1 MSLDLRRGPLRPV
14 PDATVMLRCRIV
26 FGIWG
31 LAAAGLFWSATRLQV
46 AEVDRWRD
54 LASRQHRI
62 ETRMPAERGSIV
74 DRGGVPLAL
83 SHETVRIG
91 IAPRE
96 LADRARTAALLREA
110 LQIPVAEAERLAFSE
125 TGWVMVPGWFPP
137 SAGEALSGHQGVYVQ
152 RELSRFYTQDA
163 VGRGLLGAVIDRSG
177 AGGIEQQFE
186 THLRGSLG
194 TGLVARDSRGG
205 AIPGEAWEISAPRAG
220 GSVVLAIDAAVQE
233 IVVEALREAV
243 ESTRSVGG
251 DVIVT
256 DPRTGEIL
264 AMASLRNGN
273 AGRLGGITTSYEPGS
288 TLKPFTVA
296 ALLRE
301 EKATFDDSVDTGR
314 GSWTFAGRTINDVST
329 VGTASLRDV
338 LVVSSNV
345 GVAKLAQRLT
355 PAEQY
360 ETLRDFGF
368 GVRSGILLPGETSGR
383 LRRPEDWSGQSP
395 ASLAIGYEISV
406 TPLQMAMAY
415 GAIANG
421 GVLMQ
426 PVLVREI
433 RDSEGRIIRT
443 FPPRPVRRV
452 VSRRVAREITDV
464 LVSVVEEGTGTR
476 ARLGSFAVA
485 GKSGTSRAY
494 ARDVGYASRAYLPSF
509 VAFFPANDPQIL
521 VVVKLE
527 RPRGAY
533 YGGSTAAPV
542 TRATME
548 AILAVREPPVD
559 QGAFAALARPRPG
572 TGGATG
578 PAGSL
583 ASFALRV
590 AMPRRPPTP
599 SAVVERGLHGKFAL
613 PVLTGHSGRAA
624 ARRLHALG
632 LEVLWESPGPVAR
645 TEPAAGTPVVA
656 GDTVRLIADP
666 AHRSV
671 ARTMPGGAVDE

>member
-1 MSLDLRRGPLRPV
+1 MSPYLRRGPLRPV
-14 PDATVMLRCRIV
+14 PDATVALRRRIV
-26 FGIWG
+26 FGVWG
-31 LAAAGLFWSATRLQV
+31 VAAAGLFWSAARLQV

-96 LADRARTAALLREA
+96 LADRAETAALLGEA
-110 LQIPVAEAERLAFSE
+110 LPVSDAEAERLAFSE
-125 TGWVMVPGWFPP
+125 GGWVMVPGRFPP
-137 SAGEALSGHQGVYVQ
+137 SVGEALSGYQGIYVQ
-152 RELSRFYTQDA
+152 RELSRFYTHGA
-163 VGRGLLGAVIDRSG
+163 LARGLLGAVIDRSG

-205 AIPGEAWEISAPRAG
+205 AIPGEAWEIRAPRAG
-220 GSVVLAIDAAVQE
+220 GSVVLAIDVAVQE

-264 AMASLRNGN
+264 AMASLRNGS
-273 AGRLGGITTSYEPGS
+273 AGSLAGITTSYEPGS

-301 EKATFDDSVDTGR
+301 EKATLYDSVDTGR

-345 GVAKLAQRLT
+345 GVARLAQRLT

-368 GVRSGILLPGETSGR
+368 GVRSGILLPGEASGR
-383 LRRPEDWSGQSP
+383 LRRPEEWSRQSP

-433 RDSEGRIIRT
+433 RDSDGRAIRT

-452 VSRRVAREITDV
+452 VSRGIARAITDV

-509 VAFFPANDPQIL
+509 VAFFPADDPQIL

-559 QGAFAALARPRPG
+559 PGAFAARARPRPG
-572 TGGATG
+572 TGETTG

-583 ASFALRV
+583 LSFALRV
-590 AMPRRPPTP
+590 AAPRLPPTP
-599 SAVVERGLHGKFAL
+599 PTAIERGSQGEFAL
-613 PVLTGHSGRAA
+613 PVLTGQSARAA

-632 LEVLWESPGPVAR
+632 LEVLWESPGPVAG
-645 TEPAAGTPVVA
+645 TEPVAGTPVVA

-666 AHRSV
+666 ARRIGSRTVPRS
-671 ARTMPGGAVDE
+671 RVDE

>member
-1 MSLDLRRGPLRPV
+1 MSPDLRRSPLRHV
-14 PDATVMLRCRIV
+14 PDATVMLRSRIV

-31 LAAAGLFWSATRLQV
+31 LAAAGLLWSAAHRQV
-46 AEVDRWRD
+46 VEVDRWRD

-91 IAPRE
+91 IAPQE
-96 LADRARTAALLREA
+96 LADRARTAALLGEA
-110 LQIPVAEAERLAFSE
+110 LQIPVSEAERLAFSE
-125 TGWVMVPGWFPP
+125 KGWVMVPGRFPP
-137 SAGEALSGHQGVYVQ
+137 SAGETLSSHRGVYVQ

-163 VGRGLLGAVIDRSG
+163 GGRGLLGAVIDQSG

-194 TGLVARDSRGG
+194 TGLIARDSRGG
-205 AIPGEAWEISAPRAG
+205 AIPGEAWEIRAPRAG

-264 AMASLRNGN
+264 AMASLRDGN

-296 ALLRE
+296 ALLRA

-368 GVRSGILLPGETSGR
+368 GVRSGILLPGEASGR
-383 LRRPEDWSGQSP
+383 LRRPEHWSRQSP
-395 ASLAIGYEISV
+395 ASLAIGYEVSV

-426 PVLVREI
+426 PVPSQGDQGFRRPHDPDVSTAPGPESRVR
-433 RDSEGRIIRT
+433 
-443 FPPRPVRRV
+443 
-452 VSRRVAREITDV
+452 
-464 LVSVVEEGTGTR
+464 
-476 ARLGSFAVA
+476 A
-485 GKSGTSRAY
+485 GG
-494 ARDVGYASRAYLPSF
+494 ARDHRRPSQRGRGGHGHPRAPRLLRGCRKKRNEPG
-509 VAFFPANDPQIL
+509 V
-521 VVVKLE
+521 
-527 RPRGAY
+527 RPRC
-533 YGGSTAAPV
+533 
-542 TRATME
+542 R
-548 AILAVREPPVD
+548 
-559 QGAFAALARPRPG
+559 
-572 TGGATG
+572 
-578 PAGSL
+578 
-583 ASFALRV
+583 LRV
-590 AMPRRPPTP
+590 AGLSPLLRRLLPRRQSPDP
-599 SAVVERGLHGKFAL
+599 SRREA
-613 PVLTGHSGRAA
+613 RAA
-624 ARRLHALG
+624 ARRLLRRLDCGPRH
-632 LEVLWESPGPVAR
+632 PGHDGGDPRGAR
-645 TEPAAGTPVVA
+645 TSRRPGGIRCARPPAARNRRGNRSRRFPLEFHPSG
-656 GDTVRLIADP
+656 GDAAPPAYAVRC
-666 AHRSV
+666 R
-671 ARTMPGGAVDE
+671 

>member
-1 MSLDLRRGPLRPV
+1 MSPYLRRRPLEPV
-14 PDATVMLRCRIV
+14 PDATVVLRRRIV
-26 FGIWG
+26 CGAWG
-31 LAAAGLFWSATRLQV
+31 VAAAGLFWSAARVQV

-96 LADRARTAALLREA
+96 LADRAATAALLGEA
-110 LQIPVAEAERLAFSE
+110 IPVPDAEAERLAFSE
-125 TGWVMVPGWFPP
+125 AGWVMVPGRFPP
-137 SAGEALSGHQGVYVQ
+137 SVGEALSGHRGIYVQ
-152 RELSRFYTQDA
+152 RELSRFYTHDA
-163 VGRGLLGAVIDRSG
+163 LTRGLLGAVIDRSG

-205 AIPGEAWEISAPRAG
+205 AIPGEAWEIRAPRAG
-220 GSVVLAIDAAVQE
+220 GSVVLAIDVAVQE
-233 IVVEALREAV
+233 IVAEALREAV
-243 ESTRSVGG
+243 ESTQSVGG
-251 DVIVT
+251 DAIVT

-264 AMASLRNGN
+264 AMASLRNGS
-273 AGRLGGITTSYEPGS
+273 AGHLGGITTSYEPGS

-296 ALLRE
+296 ALLRG
-301 EKATFDDSVDTGR
+301 EKATLHDSVDTGR
-314 GSWTFAGRTINDVST
+314 GSWTFAGRTINDVAT

-368 GVRSGILLPGETSGR
+368 GVRSGILLPGEASGR
-383 LRRPEDWSGQSP
+383 LRRPEDWSRQSS

-433 RDSEGRIIRT
+433 RDSGGRTVRT

-452 VSRRVAREITDV
+452 VSQRVAREITDV

-476 ARLGSFAVA
+476 ARLGAFAVA

-559 QGAFAALARPRPG
+559 RGAFAALARLRPG
-572 TGGATG
+572 TGEATG
-578 PAGSL
+578 AAGSL
-583 ASFALRV
+583 SSFALRV
-590 AMPRRPPTP
+590 APPRPPP
-599 SAVVERGLHGKFAL
+599 APPAAVERGSRGEFAL
-613 PVLTGHSGRAA
+613 PVLTGQSGRAA

-632 LEVLWESPGPVAR
+632 LEVLWESPGPVAG

-666 AHRSV
+666 AHRNGSRV
-671 ARTMPGGAVDE
+671 PPGSAVDE

>member
-1 MSLDLRRGPLRPV
+1 MSPYLSRRPLRPV
-14 PDATVMLRCRIV
+14 PDATVVIRRRIV
-26 FGIWG
+26 CGVWSV
-31 LAAAGLFWSATRLQV
+31 AAAGLFWSAARVQV

-54 LASRQHRI
+54 LAGRQHRI

-96 LADRARTAALLREA
+96 LVDRAATAALLGEA
-110 LQIPVAEAERLAFSE
+110 LAVPDAEAERLAFSE
-125 TGWVMVPGWFPP
+125 GGWVMAPGRFPP
-137 SAGEALSGHQGVYVQ
+137 SVGEALSGHQGIYVQ
-152 RELSRFYTQDA
+152 RELSRFYTHDA
-163 VGRGLLGAVIDRSG
+163 LVRGLLGAVIDRSG

-186 THLRGSLG
+186 AHLRGSLG
-194 TGLVARDSRGG
+194 TGLVARDSRG
-205 AIPGEAWEISAPRAG
+205 AIPGEAWEIRAPRAG
-220 GSVVLAIDAAVQE
+220 GSVVLAIDVAVQE

-243 ESTRSVGG
+243 ESTQSVGG

-256 DPRTGEIL
+256 DPRTGEVL
-264 AMASLRNGN
+264 AMASLRDGS
-273 AGRLGGITTSYEPGS
+273 AGHLGGITTSYEPGS

-296 ALLRE
+296 GLLRA
-301 EKATFDDSVDTGR
+301 EKATLRDSVDTGR

-329 VGTASLRDV
+329 VGMASLRDV

-368 GVRSGILLPGETSGR
+368 GVRSGILLPGEASGR
-383 LRRPEDWSGQSP
+383 LRRPEDWSRQSP

-433 RDSEGRIIRT
+433 RDSDGRTIRT

-452 VSRRVAREITDV
+452 VSRGVAREITDV

-509 VAFFPANDPQIL
+509 VAYFPANDPQIL

-559 QGAFAALARPRPG
+559 RGAFAAIARTRPG
-572 TGGATG
+572 SGEAAGA
-578 PAGSL
+578 AGSL
-583 ASFALRV
+583 SSFALPV
-590 AMPRRPPTP
+590 AAPRRPPAP
-599 SAVVERGLHGKFAL
+599 PAAVQRGSRGEFAL
-613 PVLTGHSGRAA
+613 PVLTGQSGRAA

-632 LEVLWESPGPVAR
+632 LEVLWESPGPVAG
-645 TEPAAGTPVVA
+645 TEPAAGSPVVA

-666 AHRSV
+666 DRRNRSP
-671 ARTMPGGAVDE
+671 AAPGSAVDE